1 MNRAILFLSRF
12 AISLWIVLVVA
23 FLSLLVLNAPSV
35 PRLAPFAGVSIK
47 TPNSSIIHL
56 PNRTFT
62 CTETREQFQCQAKIQ
77 NRLLDLSL
85 TKGGDDKYYFSNCR
99 ALYDKQSVGC
109 RETGLTYAPIPSKTY
124 EITGLRLSAQQLQ
137 AVNQEYWGINALMQL
152 GELGLTLISMG
163 ISIVTGI
170 GAASLAWFYPGKF
183 SKAFTSLACGFGM
196 YQFVWGLLGHM
207 PYDIVTPYG
216 FTPDRWD
223 WVVNGGAIAAG
234 LGTTLATALLLWG
247 RLNRVTKIL
256 GVSSSSVGIF
266 HLCWLP
272 VSLNFGYLAALLA
285 ALFGLTETFLK
296 NEHLLRW
303 FCIGISTT
311 LAIAAARLLWLHTNK
326 SIKKF
331 LCLGSGLGVLALAT
345 NFFLSILLSL
355 GYAD

>member
-1 MNRAILFLSRF
+1 
-12 AISLWIVLVVA
+12 
-23 FLSLLVLNAPSV
+23 VLNAPSV

-56 PNRTFT
+56 PNRSFT
-62 CTETREQFQCQAKIQ
+62 CTETREQFQCQTKIQ

-85 TKGGDDKYYFSNCR
+85 TKGGDDKYNFSSCR
-99 ALYDKQSVGC
+99 ALYDKQAVSC
-109 RETGLTYAPIPSKTY
+109 REKGQTYAPIPSKTY

-163 ISIVTGI
+163 ISTVTGI

-183 SKAFTSLACGFGM
+183 SKAFTSLACGFGI

-207 PYDIVTPYG
+207 LYDRVTPYG
-216 FTPDRWD
+216 FTADRWD

-256 GVSSSSVGIF
+256 GSSSSVGIF
-266 HLCWLP
+266 YLCWLS
-272 VSLNFGYLAALLA
+272 VSLSFGYLAS
-285 ALFGLTETFLK
+285 LFGLTETFLQ
-296 NEHLLRW
+296 NGQMLMWL
-303 FCIGISTT
+303 CVAVSTIS
-311 LAIAAARLLWLHTNK
+311 AIAAERLLWLHTDE
-326 SIKKF
+326 SIKHF
-331 LCLGSGLGVLALAT
+331 LCLGSGLGAVALAT

>member
-56 PNRTFT
+56 PNRAFT

-85 TKGGDDKYYFSNCR
+85 TKGGDDKYNFINCR

-109 RETGLTYAPIPSKTY
+109 RETGQTYAPIPSKTY
-124 EITGLRLSAQQLQ
+124 QITGLRLSAQQLQ

-152 GELGLTLISMG
+152 GEVRLTLMSMG

-183 SKAFTSLACGFGM
+183 SKAFTSIACGFGI
-196 YQFVWGLLGHM
+196 YQFVWRLLGHM
-207 PYDIVTPYG
+207 PYDSVTPYG
-216 FTPDRWD
+216 FTPDKWD

-247 RLNRVTKIL
+247 RLNRVIKIL
-256 GVSSSSVGIF
+256 GVSSSVGIF
-266 HLCWLP
+266 HLCLFS
-272 VSLNFGYLAALLA
+272 VSLNFGYLAS
-285 ALFGLTETFLK
+285 LFGLTETFLQ
-296 NEHLLRW
+296 NEHLLMW
-303 FCIGISTT
+303 LSTGISTI

-331 LCLGSGLGVLALAT
+331 LCLGSGLGVLVLAT
-345 NFFLSILLSL
+345 NFFLSMLLSL